1 MVAGVK
7 PWPGFVY
14 DFYALLLSFFMYQ
27 KFTLES
33 SKFSFVPLAI
43 YILGETTIVNF
54 KCKFFSQKNR
64 MHINK
69 LLRIINTRSYCRYFT
84 FCLTKTIKTK

>member
-1 MVAGVK
+1 MEAGVK

-14 DFYALLLSFFMYQ
+14 DLYQ

-43 YILGETTIVNF
+43 YILGETTIIELFF
-54 KCKFFSQKNR
+54 KYMYIGVRKF
-64 MHINK
+64 
-69 LLRIINTRSYCRYFT
+69 
-84 FCLTKTIKTK
+84 

>member
-33 SKFSFVPLAI
+33 SKFSFVPLEI
-43 YILGETTIVNF
+43 YILGETTIIELFF
-54 KCKFFSQKNR
+54 KYMYIGVRKF
-64 MHINK
+64 
-69 LLRIINTRSYCRYFT
+69 
-84 FCLTKTIKTK
+84 

>member
-7 PWPGFVY
+7 PWPGLVY

-43 YILGETTIVNF
+43 YILGETTIIELFF
-54 KCKFFSQKNR
+54 KYMYIGVRKF
-64 MHINK
+64 
-69 LLRIINTRSYCRYFT
+69 
-84 FCLTKTIKTK
+84 